1 MRVLITDDEEHV
13 ILELEY
19 ILQQIP
25 EVEVL
30 KSCFSGDEA
39 LESISRLKPDV
50 VFLDIEMPGLSGI
63 QLGHFLK
70 STKKPPYIIYVTA
83 HEKFAV
89 EAFKVGAR
97 GYVLKPFSED
107 DIREQIRLAAADAD
121 IAENEKTLSSV
132 TSKRIASLPKVG
144 VEINGKF
151 TLLDQQ
157 DIMMAYANDRL
168 VFFRVEEKDYISQ
181 FPLSELENRL
191 QRDMFFR
198 CHRNYI
204 VNLYKVKEVLPWF
217 NNTYILLMDNDK
229 TQVPVSRSQRATIK
243 SIFNL

>member
-191 QRDMFFR
+191 QRDMFLR

>member
-121 IAENEKTLSSV
+121 E
-132 TSKRIASLPKVG
+132 RISPAPCGRFYRQRRQYVQA
-144 VEINGKF
+144 
-151 TLLDQQ
+151 QQ
-157 DIMMAYANDRL
+157 S
-168 VFFRVEEKDYISQ
+168 F
-181 FPLSELENRL
+181 
-191 QRDMFFR
+191 
-198 CHRNYI
+198 
-204 VNLYKVKEVLPWF
+204 
-217 NNTYILLMDNDK
+217 
-229 TQVPVSRSQRATIK
+229 
-243 SIFNL
+243 

>member
-13 ILELEY
+13 IMELEY
-19 ILQQIP
+19 ILSQIP

-30 KSCFSGDEA
+30 QSCCSGDEA
-39 LESISRLKPDV
+39 LHVIARLRPDV

-70 STKKPPYIIYVTA
+70 STKKSPYIIYVTA
-83 HEKFAV
+83 HEKFAI

-107 DIREQIRLAAADAD
+107 DIKEQIRLASAN
-121 IAENEKTLSSV
+121 IAEEEKPLAPAV
-132 TSKRIASLPKVG
+132 AKKVAQLPKIG

-157 DIMMAYANDRL
+157 DIMMAYASDRL
-168 VFFRVEEKDYISQ
+168 VFFRVGEKDHISQ
-181 FPLSELENRL
+181 FSLLELENRL
-191 QRDMFFR
+191 QHDMFFR

-217 NNTYILLMDNDK
+217 NNTYVLVMDDNK
-229 TQVPVSRSQRATIK
+229 TQVPVSRSQRNAIK
-243 SIFNL
+243 TIFNL

>member
-13 ILELEY
+13 IMELEY
-19 ILQQIP
+19 ILSQIE

-39 LESISRLKPDV
+39 LESIAKLKPDV
-50 VFLDIEMPGLSGI
+50 VFLDIEMPGLNGI

-70 STKKPPYIIYVTA
+70 ATKKPPYIIYVTA

-89 EAFKVGAR
+89 EAFKVGAK
-97 GYVLKPFSED
+97 GYILKPFSED
-107 DIREQIRLAAADAD
+107 DIREQIRLAAADM
-121 IAENEKTLSSV
+121 AENQKPLAPENLKKIAQLS
-132 TSKRIASLPKVG
+132 KVG

-168 VFFRVEEKDYISQ
+168 VFFRVEDKDYISQ
-181 FPLSELENRL
+181 FSLSELANRL
-191 QRDMFFR
+191 RHEMFFR

-217 NNTYILLMDNDK
+217 NNTYMLVMDDNK
-229 TQVPVSRSQRATIK
+229 TKVPVSRSQRTAIK
-243 SIFNL
+243 GIFNL

>member
-1 MRVLITDDEEHV
+1 VRVLITDDEEHV
-13 ILELEY
+13 IIELEY
-19 ILQQIP
+19 ILSQIH

-70 STKKPPYIIYVTA
+70 STKNPPYIIYVTA

-107 DIREQIRLAAADAD
+107 DIREQIRLAADN
-121 IAENEKTLSSV
+121 IAETERTLSPA
-132 TSKRIASLPKVG
+132 TSKKVAQLPKVG
-144 VEINGKF
+144 VEINGRF

-181 FPLSELENRL
+181 FSLSELENRF

-204 VNLYKVKEVLPWF
+204 VNLYKVKEVVPWF
-217 NNTYILLMDNDK
+217 NNTYMLLMNDNK
-229 TQVPVSRSQRATIK
+229 TQVPVSRSQRTAIK
-243 SIFNL
+243 NIFNL

>member
-1 MRVLITDDEEHV
+1 MRILITDDEEHV
-13 ILELEY
+13 IIELEY
-19 ILQQIP
+19 ILRQIH

-70 STKKPPYIIYVTA
+70 STKNPPYIIYVTA

-107 DIREQIRLAAADAD
+107 DIKEQIRLAADN
-121 IAENEKTLSSV
+121 IAETKKTLSPAI
-132 TSKRIASLPKVG
+132 SKRIVKIPKLG
-144 VEINGKF
+144 VEINGRF
-151 TLLDQQ
+151 TLVDQQ

-168 VFFRVEEKDYISQ
+168 VFFRVKEKDYISQ
-181 FPLSELENRL
+181 FSLSELENRF

-204 VNLYKVKEVLPWF
+204 VNLYKVIEVLPWF
-217 NNTYILLMDNDK
+217 NNTYNLLMDDNK
-229 TQVPVSRSQRATIK
+229 TQVPVSRSQRTEIK